1 MKIALTGSHGT
12 GKTTL
17 AYELTA
23 ELKKHGINAT
33 MCTEV
38 ARKCPFPIHR
48 KGNFQSQ
55 LWIFV
60 TQIKDELE
68 AEKDYEFVVCDRSVL
83 DTYAYTKYLLTSA
96 DTERLWAFARE
107 NLKTY
112 DLLFKTPIID
122 SYIIEDGVRDTDKK
136 FQQDIDAILNKFLN
150 ESKIPY
156 IELPKTNQLK
166 FILDKIAIL
175 MPQHFKE
182 I

>member
-1 MKIALTGSHGT
+1 MKIALIGTHGT

-23 ELKKHGINAT
+23 ELKKQGINAT

-38 ARKCPFPIHR
+38 ARRCPLPINR
-48 KGNFQSQ
+48 KGDFHSQ

-60 TQIKDELE
+60 TQIKEEIE

-83 DTYAYTKYLLTSA
+83 DTYVYTRYLLTEA
-96 DTERLWAFARE
+96 DTERIWALAKE
-107 NLKTY
+107 HLKTY
-112 DLLFKTPIID
+112 DLLFRMPIID
-122 SYIIEDGVRDTDKK
+122 GYMAQDGVRDTDKR
-136 FQQDIDAILNKFLN
+136 FQQDIDAMMNEFLK

-166 FILDKIAIL
+166 FILSKIAISRQQSL
-175 MPQHFKE
+175 REF
-182 I
+182 